1 MAKKTPVD
9 KLGEAVQKI
18 LDDYQDDTEAN
29 LETITKKM
37 GQKGVQA
44 LKQQSKKVLKQH
56 SGDYAKGWNYSFFK
70 KTRLYARATI
80 RNKQYMLS
88 HLLEH
93 GHATRNGDGRV
104 YPDTPAHEHIAPVAE
119 SLTEAYEREVL
130 SKL

>member
-1 MAKKTPVD
+1 MARKTPID
-9 KLGEAVQKI
+9 KLGEAVQDI
-18 LDDYQDDTEAN
+18 LEEYQEDVEVN
-29 LETITKKM
+29 LETITAEM
-37 GQKGVQA
+37 GKKGVQA
-44 LKQQSKKVLKQH
+44 LRQQTRKTLRQH
-56 SGDYAKGWNYSFFK
+56 SGKYAKGWKAVYR
-70 KTRLYARATI
+70 KTNLLRTATI
-80 RNKQYMLS
+80 YNDHYSMP